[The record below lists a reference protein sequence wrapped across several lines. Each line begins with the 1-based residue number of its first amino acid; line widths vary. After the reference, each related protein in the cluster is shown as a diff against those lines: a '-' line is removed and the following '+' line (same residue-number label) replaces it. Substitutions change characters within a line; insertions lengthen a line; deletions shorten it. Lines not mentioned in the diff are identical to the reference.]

1 MISSNGSLR
10 RDGPRDGRPPAA
22 PEAEHQD
29 FVQFLGVLLA
39 SGRVD
44 GELRDLIRATL
55 GEDDR
60 FRQWQ
65 GVFDILERGVHA
77 GLFLQMTHR
86 VVRGVE
92 HVDFMDLATRRVFS
106 APRPPVMALHVAPL
120 WPGRT
125 IRLPVPLPTS
135 EESLADA
142 LHQFLEAE
150 VRGRLGADVA
160 AVYLQKGD
168 KALEY
173 VACAHGE
180 GYTLPGRFLPEHVDR
195 WALSRGLTVVAE
207 DLRRDAELQRW
218 TERGTLRSVA
228 ASPLGAQDGGRPLGV
243 LEAWSKRPY
252 YFRGEELG
260 QLVTLGH
267 FLADLAQNA
276 LYLKDQIFR
285 DALTGIFN
293 RRYFDQYLLDQ
304 EMLRSR
310 RTRREFALVLAD
322 IDHFKKV
329 NDMHGH
335 GVGDKVLRQVATLLS
350 DRIRPR
356 VDIVSRYGGDE
367 FAILLPELTS
377 GASGVRVVAERLRAE
392 VAAFDFRGICP
403 ELTAPLTISLGAAV
417 YRGIPELGEASR
429 HAEKQKVLSHADQ
442 ALYRAKREARNCARI
457 WDEPPVAAGPASEF
471 RGAERNERV

>member
-1 MISSNGSLR
+1 M
-10 RDGPRDGRPPAA
+10 
-22 PEAEHQD
+22 
-29 FVQFLGVLLA
+29 
-39 SGRVD
+39 
-44 GELRDLIRATL
+44 IRATL

-65 GVFDILERGVHA
+65 GVFDILEHGARA
-77 GLFLQMTHR
+77 GLFVQMTHR

-92 HVDFMDLATRRVFS
+92 YVDFMDVASRRVFS

-125 IRLPVPLPTS
+125 FRLPVPLPTS

-142 LHQFLEAE
+142 LHQFLEVE

-160 AVYLQKGD
+160 AVYLQKGE
-168 KALEY
+168 KGLEY

-180 GYTLPGRFLPEHVDR
+180 GYTLPSRFLPDHVDR
-195 WALSRGLTVVAE
+195 WALSRGLAVVAE
-207 DLRRDAELQRW
+207 DLRRDPELQRW

-228 ASPLGAQDGGRPLGV
+228 AAPLAAQDGGRPLGV

-293 RRYFDQYLLDQ
+293 RRYFDQCLLDQ

-322 IDHFKKV
+322 IDCFKKV
-329 NDMHGH
+329 NDLHGH
-335 GVGDKVLRQVATLLS
+335 AAGDKVLRQVAALLS

-367 FAILLPELTS
+367 FAILLPELTN
-377 GASGVRVVAERLRAE
+377 GANGVRVVSERLRSE
-392 VAAFDFRGICP
+392 VEAFDFRVLCP
-403 ELTAPLTISLGAAV
+403 DLTEPLTISLGAAV
-417 YRGIPELGEASR
+417 YRGNPDLGEASR
-429 HAEKQKVLSHADQ
+429 HAEKQKVLAHADQ
-442 ALYRAKREARNCARI
+442 ALYRAKRDSRNCARI
-457 WDEPPVAAGPASEF
+457 WEEPPIIAAPEL